1 MQLIDNE
8 PSYSYFPYFKKG
20 FKKTYC
26 YVRLWLIAFVR
37 SFVCMMSFIGLL
49 TLCLNGEM
57 CLFHFF
63 NSPSKSVWCE

>member
-1 MQLIDNE
+1 MNLLIVI
-8 PSYSYFPYFKKG
+8 FHILKKVL
-20 FKKTYC
+20 KK
-26 YVRLWLIAFVR
+26 RIAMCGCGSLHSFVR